1 MFSFFILKRK
11 ERNLELDLLWFEKYI
26 IVYVEKCSRC
36 KSRVLYSSRRV
47 GTIGL
52 PFRDRDRGEIKAA
65 TSMGMFHE
73 RQIQIFTVHVF
84 CALSVAIPPPSPVD
98 TNMHPVAVSTR
109 DRLRS
114 IFAPP
119 FIFLQLIILKG
130 DTDVD
135 DAFKL
140 TLNLTR
146 WNRDI
151 RSDISTWETR
161 RRKKLIELTCSIYF

>member
-1 MFSFFILKRK
+1 MSKNAAGANRAYSTHRA
-11 ERNLELDLLWFEKYI
+11 EWEQSVCPFEI
-26 IVYVEKCSRC
+26 EIEGRSRPRRQWECS
-36 KSRVLYSSRRV
+36 
-47 GTIGL
+47 T
-52 PFRDRDRGEIKAA
+52 RDRSKYSR
-65 TSMGMFHE
+65 
-73 RQIQIFTVHVF
+73 FTF
-84 CALSVAIPPPSPVD
+84 LALCLSQSLPPPSPVD